1 MLFELEPETHEEVAM
16 PAAKMSLAVLIAL
29 PFAAFAQ
36 DPPPQSESAQEQPM
50 QGHTRQEQ
58 STLEEGQTSSSCI
71 GHITFSQEF
80 LSKYPSAGGACREVK
95 VQDGEKWARFD
106 ANVTR
111 VRGNQVTADFVD
123 RSNRN
128 LGTITFDA
136 SPDARVEVNGR
147 PLRFSSL
154 RSGDRLSFWMPEGRV
169 GFYAEP
175 GAAATTKLAV
185 VDTQPAQR

>member
-1 MLFELEPETHEEVAM
+1 MR
-16 PAAKMSLAVLIAL
+16 AAKLSLAVLIAM
-29 PFAAFAQ
+29 PCAVFAQ
-36 DPPPQSESAQEQPM
+36 DQPPQPESSQGQSTP
-50 QGHTRQEQ
+50 GHTRQAQ
-58 STLEEGQTSSSCI
+58 SNLEEGQTSSSCI
-71 GHITFSQEF
+71 NHITFSQEF
-80 LSKYPSAGGACREVK
+80 LAKYPQAGGACREVK
-95 VQDGEKWARFD
+95 VEDGEKWARFD

-111 VRGNQVTADFVD
+111 VRGNQVTANFVD

-154 RSGDRLSFWMPEGRV
+154 RSGDRLSFWMPESRV

-175 GAAATTKLAV
+175 GAAASTKLAV